1 MGRRRNSHE
10 QSPSLQKAFNM
21 KYILP
26 FILFFLLVT
35 PVAAQTA
42 TPSPTSS
49 QPTMVDQITDLKDR
63 IASRVAQLKLVDK
76 RGIIGVVQN
85 TSSTQITIEDIN
97 KNTRFVDVDE
107 ITKFSSPSASGT
119 FGISDI
125 TKGTKISVLG
135 LYNKQS
141 RRITARFITVDTIP
155 TTLSGQITAVNE
167 EEFTFKIAAEDG
179 SQTTVDV
186 ENVTK
191 TNVYTKR
198 AEMEKAGFSR
208 IEIGQRVFITGFP
221 DKKEKLRMVATRII
235 IFPDLPKN
243 PKVVV
248 PSAQLK
254 DDEEVV
260 VSSGS
265 GKKLT
270 PLR

>member
-1 MGRRRNSHE
+1 MNY
-10 QSPSLQKAFNM
+10 L
-21 KYILP
+21 LP
-26 FILFFLLVT
+26 FILFFLLVS
-35 PVAAQTA
+35 PAVAQTA

-76 RGIIGVVQN
+76 RGIVGIVQS
-85 TSSTQITIEDIN
+85 TSSTQITMEDIN

-119 FGISDI
+119 FGISDL

-141 RRITARFITVDTIP
+141 RRITARFIAVDTFP
-155 TTLSGQITAVNE
+155 TTLSGQVSSFDAK
-167 EEFTFKIAAEDG
+167 EFTFKVASEDG

-191 TNVYTKR
+191 TSVYTKKT
-198 AEMEKAGFSR
+198 EMEKAGFSR
-208 IEIGQRVFITGFP
+208 IEVGQRVFVTGFL
-221 DKKEKLRMVATRII
+221 DKKEKFRMVATRII
-235 IFPDLPKN
+235 LFPDLPKN
-243 PKVVV
+243 PKVII

-254 DDEEVV
+254 EDEEVV
-260 VSSGS
+260 VSTGS

>member
-1 MGRRRNSHE
+1 
-10 QSPSLQKAFNM
+10 M
-21 KYILP
+21 KYLLP
-26 FILFFLLVT
+26 FILFFLLVS
-35 PVAAQTA
+35 PVGAQTA

-76 RGIIGVVQN
+76 RGIVGVVQS
-85 TSSTQITIEDIN
+85 TTSTQITMEDIN
-97 KNTRFVDVDE
+97 NNTRFVDVDE

-119 FGISDI
+119 FGISDL

-141 RRITARFITVDTIP
+141 RRITARFIAVDTFP
-155 TTLSGQITAVNE
+155 TSLSGQVSSVDAK
-167 EEFTFKIAAEDG
+167 EFTFKIASEDG
-179 SQTTVDV
+179 SQTTIDV

-191 TNVYTKR
+191 TSVYTKKT
-198 AEMEKAGFSR
+198 EMEKAGFSR
-208 IEIGQRVFITGFP
+208 IEVGQRVFVTGFP
-221 DKKEKLRMVATRII
+221 DKKEKFRMVATRII

-243 PKVVV
+243 PKVII

-254 DDEEVV
+254 EDEEVV
-260 VSSGS
+260 VSTGS